1 MNLVVSKALAE
12 AIDRDVPIPYHYQLR
27 EIMRQEIVTGR
38 WPLGEK
44 LPSERDLCVI
54 FGVSRPTVRGAI
66 EALVDEGFLRREKG
80 RGTFIASPKIV
91 EGLLQTPFGFSDSM
105 QAQNIEFT
113 TRVLTIEVRPAPYIV
128 ARELRLSDG
137 APIIF
142 LERLRAT
149 GGEPILT
156 VASYLPEASFP
167 GLMAEDFTRSS
178 LYHVLRTR
186 YGMTMA
192 RARRYMEAVPADKHE
207 ADLFGVRVGSPL
219 MQIDSTTYTESG
231 TPFEFYRAYHR
242 GDRTRFL
249 VESFR
254 TLVPEG
260 QHTQDI
266 TAMFTEES
274 FISS

>member
-1 MNLVVSKALAE
+1 
-12 AIDRDVPIPYHYQLR
+12 
-27 EIMRQEIVTGR
+27 MRQEIVSGR
-38 WPLGEK
+38 WPPGEK

-80 RGTFIASPKIV
+80 RGTFVASPKIV

-105 QAQNIEFT
+105 QSQAIEFT
-113 TRVLTIEVRPAPYIV
+113 TRVLTVDVRPAPYIV
-128 ARELRLSDG
+128 ARELRLADG
-137 APIIF
+137 ALVIY
-142 LERLRAT
+142 LERLRTTA
-149 GGEPILT
+149 GEPILT
-156 VASYLPEASFP
+156 VASYLPEAGFP
-167 GLMAEDFTRSS
+167 GLTAEDFTRSS
-178 LYHVLRTR
+178 LYHLLRTR

-207 ADLFGVRVGSPL
+207 AELLGVRVGAPL

-260 QHTQDI
+260 GQSQDLAG
-266 TAMFTEES
+266 TFAVES

>member
-1 MNLVVSKALAE
+1 MSLAVGKALAE

-27 EIMRQEIVTGR
+27 EIMRQEIVAGR
-38 WPLGEK
+38 WPVGER

-54 FGVSRPTVRGAI
+54 FSVSRPTVRGAI
-66 EALVDEGFLRREKG
+66 EALVDEGLLRREKG
-80 RGTFIASPKIV
+80 RGTYIASPKIV

-105 QAQNIEFT
+105 QAQAIEFT
-113 TRVLTIEVRPAPYIV
+113 TRVLAVEVRPAPYIV
-128 ARELRLSDG
+128 ARELRLADG
-137 APIIF
+137 APVIF
-142 LERLRAT
+142 LERVRST

-156 VASYLPEASFP
+156 VASYLPEESFS
-167 GLMAEDFTRSS
+167 GLAAEDFTRSS

-192 RARRYMEAVPADKHE
+192 RARRYMEAVPADRHE
-207 ADLFGVRVGSPL
+207 AELLGVRVGLPL

-231 TPFEFYRAYHR
+231 IPFEFYRAFHR

-254 TLVPEG
+254 TLVPQG
-260 QHTQDI
+260 L
-266 TAMFTEES
+266 AASFVEES